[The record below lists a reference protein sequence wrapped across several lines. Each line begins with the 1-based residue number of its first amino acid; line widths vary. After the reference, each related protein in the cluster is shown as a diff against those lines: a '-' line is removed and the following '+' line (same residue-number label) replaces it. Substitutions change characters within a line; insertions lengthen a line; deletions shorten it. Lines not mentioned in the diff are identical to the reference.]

1 MNLKNLKV
9 QNNMF
14 KINDPKAN
22 FKNVLHGFF
31 LAVAVTVAEP
41 STILPLIVHHFSDSV
56 VAVGIF
62 ASLLKG
68 GAIAVQMWA
77 AFYAQEYTR
86 VLPYLRIVFFFRWFS
101 WFLIGLAIYFV
112 GDSNKTLTLWLIGIG
127 LFGFSFTAGFGA
139 IYFKELMAKVFSKEY
154 RGRTMANRQI
164 FTAIGSILSGGV
176 AGYVLQNYQAPLN
189 YAYLFMISSFLMAIG
204 FIAFGTIEEPEKKSI
219 RKKED
224 SFIEFLKNS
233 FALLKTDIRLKNQ
246 IIILLLGFSY
256 LLSYPFVILKAN
268 QSFTLTGW
276 MLGGFITI
284 QMIGSIIGSFFIWRK
299 MSDYKLMLRVS
310 FIFAII
316 SFLIAFIA
324 NNPYFYAGVF
334 LFFGLAMD
342 GFSISG
348 MNLVFEIAP
357 EDKRPIYTALQ
368 SNITSIGLF
377 FPILGGVILKYAGYN
392 VLYTITILMIG
403 LGLYLTKRL

>member
-1 MNLKNLKV
+1 
-9 QNNMF
+9 MF

-22 FKNVLHGFF
+22 VRNVLHGFF

-41 STILPLIVHHFSDSV
+41 STILPLIVHHFSESV
-56 VAVGIF
+56 ILVGVF

-77 AFYAQEYTR
+77 AFYAQEYRR
-86 VLPYLRIVFFFRWFS
+86 VLPYMRLVFFFRWFS

-127 LFGFSFTAGFGA
+127 FFGFSFTAGFGA
-139 IYFKELMAKVFSKEY
+139 IYFKELLAKVFSKEY

-176 AGYVLQNYQAPLN
+176 AGYVLENYEAPLN
-189 YAYLFMISSFLMAIG
+189 YAYLFMVSSFLMAIG
-204 FIAFGTIEEPEKKSI
+204 FIAFGTINEPEKTEV
-219 RKKED
+219 RKKEK
-224 SFIEFLKNS
+224 SFREFLKNS
-233 FALLKTDIRLKNQ
+233 FSLLKTDKRLKNQ
-246 IIILLLGFSY
+246 VIIILLGFSY
-256 LLSYPFVILKAN
+256 LLAYPFVILKAN

-284 QMIGSIIGSFFIWRK
+284 QMIGSIIGSFFLWRK
-299 MSDYKLMLRVS
+299 MSDYKLMLKLS
-310 FIFAII
+310 FIFAIL
-316 SFLIAFIA
+316 SFFVAFFA
-324 NNPYFYAGVF
+324 NSPIFYGLVF

-368 SNITSIGLF
+368 SNITSLGLF
-377 FPILGGVILKYAGYN
+377 FPILGGIILKYSSYN
-392 VLYTITILMIG
+392 VLYSITILMIG
-403 LGLYLTKRL
+403 LGLYLTKKL

>member
-1 MNLKNLKV
+1 MS
-9 QNNMF
+9 F
-14 KINDPKAN
+14 KIDNPSAN
-22 FKNVLHGFF
+22 IRNVMHGFF

-56 VAVGIF
+56 VTVGIF

-68 GAIAVQMWA
+68 GAIAVQMFA
-77 AFYAQEYTR
+77 AFYAQEYSK
-86 VLPYLRIVFFFRWFS
+86 VLPYLRAVFFFRWFS
-101 WFLIGLAIYFV
+101 WFLIGFAIYLV

-139 IYFKELMAKVFSKEY
+139 VYFKELMAKVFSKNY

-176 AGYVLQNYQAPLN
+176 AGYVLENYEAPLN
-189 YAYLFMISSFLMAIG
+189 YAYLFMVSSFLMAIG
-204 FIAFGTIEEPEKKSI
+204 FIAFGTIDEPEKKSV

-224 SFIEFLKNS
+224 SFGKFLKNS
-233 FALLKTDIRLKNQ
+233 FSLLQEDKRLKNQ
-246 IIILLLGFSY
+246 IIIIFLGFSY

-268 QSFTLTGW
+268 ETFTLTGW
-276 MLGGFITI
+276 MIGGFITI

-299 MSDYKLMLRVS
+299 MKNYKLMLKVS
-310 FIFAII
+310 FIFALT
-316 SFLIAFIA
+316 SFFIAFFA
-324 NNPYFYAGVF
+324 NNIYMYGLVF
-334 LFFGLAMD
+334 LFFGFAMD

-348 MNLVFEIAP
+348 MNLIFEIAP

-377 FPILGGVILKYAGYN
+377 FPIIGGSILKYFNYN
-392 VLYTITILMIG
+392 VLYSITILMIG

>member
-1 MNLKNLKV
+1 
-9 QNNMF
+9 MF
-14 KINDPKAN
+14 QINDPKAN
-22 FKNVLHGFF
+22 LRNVLHGFF
-31 LAVAVTVAEP
+31 LALAVTVAEP
-41 STILPLIVHHFSDSV
+41 STILPLIVHHFSNSV
-56 VAVGIF
+56 VTVGIF

-101 WFLIGLAIYFV
+101 WFLIGFAIYFV

-139 IYFKELMAKVFSKEY
+139 IYFKEILAKVFSKEY
-154 RGRTMANRQI
+154 RGRTMANRQV

-176 AGYVLQNYQAPLN
+176 AGYVLENYEAPLN
-189 YAYLFMISSFLMAIG
+189 YAYLFMVSSFLMAIG
-204 FIAFGTIEEPEKKSI
+204 FIAFGTINEPEKKEI
-219 RKKED
+219 RKKEK

-233 FALLKTDIRLKNQ
+233 FALLKTDKRLKDQ
-246 IIILLLGFSY
+246 IIIILLGFSY
-256 LLSYPFVILKAN
+256 LLAYPFVILKAN
-268 QSFTLTGW
+268 KSFDLTGW

-299 MSDYKLMLRVS
+299 MHDYKFMLRLS
-310 FIFAII
+310 FVFALGA
-316 SFLIAFIA
+316 FLVAFFA
-324 NNPYFYAGVF
+324 NNPYVYAIVF
-334 LFFGLAMD
+334 LLFGLSMD

-368 SNITSIGLF
+368 SNITSLGLF
-377 FPILGGVILKYAGYN
+377 FPILGGFILKYAGYN
-392 VLYTITILMIG
+392 VLYSITIFMIG

>member
-1 MNLKNLKV
+1 
-9 QNNMF
+9 MF

-22 FKNVLHGFF
+22 IRNIMHGFF

-77 AFYAQEYTR
+77 AFYAQEYKR
-86 VLPYLRIVFFFRWFS
+86 VLPYMRMVFFFRWFS

-112 GDSNKTLTLWLIGIG
+112 GDNNKTLTLWLIGIG
-127 LFGFSFTAGFGA
+127 FFGFSFTAGFGA
-139 IYFKELMAKVFSKEY
+139 IYFKEIIAKVFSKEY

-164 FTAIGSILSGGV
+164 WTAIGSILSGGV
-176 AGYVLQNYQAPLN
+176 AGYVLENYPAPLN
-189 YAYLFMISSFLMAIG
+189 YAYLFMVSSFLMAIG
-204 FIAFGTIEEPEKKSI
+204 FFAFGTINEPEKKEI
-219 RKKED
+219 RKKES
-224 SFIEFLKNS
+224 SFREFLKNS
-233 FALLKTDIRLKNQ
+233 FSLLKTDKRLKNQ
-246 IIILLLGFSY
+246 IIVILLGFSY

-284 QMIGSIIGSFFIWRK
+284 QMIGSIVGSFFIWRK
-299 MSDYKLMLRVS
+299 MSDYKLMLRLS
-310 FIFAII
+310 FIFSILA
-316 SFLIAFIA
+316 FLIAFFA
-324 NNPYFYAGVF
+324 NNFYMYAFVF
-334 LFFGLAMD
+334 LFLGFSLD

-377 FPILGGVILKYAGYN
+377 FPILGGFILKYAGYN
-392 VLYTITILMIG
+392 TLYIVTIFMIS

>member
-1 MNLKNLKV
+1 
-9 QNNMF
+9 MF

-22 FKNVLHGFF
+22 IRNILHGFF

-41 STILPLIVHHFSDSV
+41 STILPLIVHHFSNSV
-56 VAVGIF
+56 VTVGVF

-86 VLPYLRIVFFFRWFS
+86 VLPYMRLVFFFRWFS

-139 IYFKELMAKVFSKEY
+139 IYFKEIIAKVFSKEY

-176 AGYVLQNYQAPLN
+176 AGYVLEHYEAPLN
-189 YAYLFMISSFLMAIG
+189 YAYLFMVSSFLMAIG
-204 FIAFGTIEEPEKKSI
+204 FIAFGTINEPEKKEI
-219 RKKED
+219 RKKEK

-233 FALLKTDIRLKNQ
+233 FGLLKTDKRLKNQ
-246 IIILLLGFSY
+246 IIVILLGFSY
-256 LLSYPFVILKAN
+256 LLAYPFVILKAN
-268 QSFTLTGW
+268 QTFTLTGW
-276 MLGGFITI
+276 MLGGFISV
-284 QMIGSIIGSFFIWRK
+284 QMIGSILGSMFLWRK
-299 MSDYKLMLRVS
+299 ISDYELMLTLS
-310 FIFAII
+310 FVFMIVAFVVALFASSIYSYALIF
-316 SFLIAFIA
+316 L
-324 NNPYFYAGVF
+324 
-334 LFFGLAMD
+334 LFGMALD

-348 MNLVFEIAP
+348 MNLVIEIAP

-368 SNITSIGLF
+368 TNLSSIGLF
-377 FPILGGVILKYAGYN
+377 FPVLGGTLLQFVGS
-392 VLYTITILMIG
+392 YTFIYLLSIALLG
-403 LGLYLTKRL
+403 FGLWVSLGLRR

>member
-1 MNLKNLKV
+1 
-9 QNNMF
+9 MF

-22 FKNVLHGFF
+22 VKNVLHGFF

-56 VAVGIF
+56 IAVGLF

-77 AFYAQEYTR
+77 AFYAQEYTK
-86 VLPYLRIVFFFRWFS
+86 VLPYLRMVFFFRWFS

-139 IYFKELMAKVFSKEY
+139 IYFKEILAKVFSKEY

-176 AGYVLQNYQAPLN
+176 AGYVLENYEAPLN
-189 YAYLFMISSFLMAIG
+189 YAYLFMVSSFLMAIG
-204 FIAFGTIEEPEKKSI
+204 FIAFGTIEEPEKKEI
-219 RKKED
+219 RKKEK

-233 FALLKTDIRLKNQ
+233 FALLKTEERLKNQ
-246 IIILLLGFSY
+246 IIIILLGFSY
-256 LLSYPFVILKAN
+256 LLAYPFVILKAN

-284 QMIGSIIGSFFIWRK
+284 QMIGSIIGSFFLWRK
-299 MSDYKLMLRVS
+299 MHNYKLMLKLS
-310 FIFAII
+310 FIFAIL
-316 SFLIAFIA
+316 SFFVAFFA
-324 NNPYFYAGVF
+324 NNPFFYGVVF

-348 MNLVFEIAP
+348 MNLIFEIAP

-368 SNITSIGLF
+368 SNITSLGLF

-392 VLYTITILMIG
+392 ILYLITIFMIG
-403 LGLYLTKRL
+403 LGLYLTKKL